1 MAAYSELITYDVHQ
15 FPPAGTL
22 RTQRGGHFLIE
33 VDRLNVSYAHR
44 GESEYRA
51 LRNINLT
58 VSPGEVVGVV
68 GESGAGKSTLALA
81 LLGLLP
87 PNACVSS
94 GSILFGGRDILN
106 AGQAELEKIRGS
118 QIASVLE
125 DTAAELNPMSGV
137 GRQISEML
145 RAHRKWDKKRGRQAT
160 AEMFRRVGLPE
171 ARQVYSAHPRDMSAG
186 ERQRVA
192 ISRALVCEP
201 SLLIADEPVADLDAI
216 SRSEVFACLKEAN
229 ARYHMAILV
238 MTHDPSILEGFAD
251 RVLILREGEMVEE
264 ADPADIVEQPVHLF
278 TRAAMS
284 ALTAEQPE
292 YSAAVELQ
300 RHSTQTCQGDD
311 RRPAEAGSPGA
322 APGTAG
328 HYPLLLARQLY
339 KRYENSG
346 WLIGPTQVVQALNGA
361 GLGLRAGRTTSLIGE
376 SGCGKSTLA
385 RCLAALE
392 RPDSGELRL
401 EGCDLLR
408 LSQVEVR
415 RMRRSV
421 QLLTEDTV
429 GAFNPWL
436 TMEETVS
443 EQLNGCGL
451 GPAMRQEYAIA
462 LMKEVGLPESLRR
475 RRAQELSAGQRQRLA
490 VARAL
495 AASPKVLIFDGAFN
509 ALDVRAQA
517 EMMEQLYK
525 LQASL
530 SLAYLFITS
539 DLRLAG
545 YITDDIAVMQ
555 AGRIVEY
562 GSAAEVL
569 TRPRHAHTEELLES
583 IPPCHFPEGERTCWP

>member
-1 MAAYSELITYDVHQ
+1 MAAYSEPIAYDLHQ
-15 FPPAGTL
+15 SPPAGTP
-22 RTQRGGHFLIE
+22 RTQRGGHYLIE
-33 VDRLNVSYAHR
+33 VDRLNVSYYHR
-44 GESEYRA
+44 QESEYRA
-51 LRNINLT
+51 LRNINFT

-87 PNACVSS
+87 PNACVSN

-106 AGQAELEKIRGS
+106 ARQAELEKIRGS

-125 DTAAELNPMSGV
+125 DTAAELNPMSSV

-145 RAHRKWDKKRGRQAT
+145 RAHRNWDKKRGRHAT
-160 AEMFRRVGLPE
+160 AEMFRRVGLAE
-171 ARQVYSAHPRDMSAG
+171 ARQVYSAHPQDMSAG

-201 SLLIADEPVADLDAI
+201 SLLIADEPVSDLDAI
-216 SRSEVFACLKEAN
+216 TRSEVLACLREAN
-229 ARYHMAILV
+229 TRFHMAILV

-251 RVLILREGEMVEE
+251 RVLILREGEMVEQ
-264 ADPADIVEQPVHLF
+264 ADAAELVEQPVHLF
-278 TRAAMS
+278 TQAAMS
-284 ALTAEQPE
+284 ALVAEEPE
-292 YSAAVELQ
+292 YSPAVELQ
-300 RHSTQTCQGDD
+300 RRST
-311 RRPAEAGSPGA
+311 RPEEEGSRNA
-322 APGTAG
+322 APETAG
-328 HYPLLLARQLY
+328 RYPLLLARQLC
-339 KRYENSG
+339 KRYENSS
-346 WLIGPTQVVQALNGA
+346 WLIGPTHVVQALNGA

-392 RPDSGELRL
+392 RPDSGEVRL

-415 RMRRSV
+415 QMRRRV
-421 QLLTEDTV
+421 QLLTDDTV

-436 TMEETVS
+436 TLEETVA

-451 GPAMRQEYAIA
+451 GPAMRQEYAVG
-462 LMKEVGLPESLRR
+462 LMKEVGLPEWLRR
-475 RRAQELSAGQRQRLA
+475 RRTQELSAGERQRLA

-495 AASPKVLIFDGAFN
+495 ATSPKVLIFDGAFN
-509 ALDVRAQA
+509 SLDMRAQA
-517 EMMEQLYK
+517 EMMEQLTK

-569 TRPRHAHTEELLES
+569 TRPRHAHTEELLDS
-583 IPPCHFPEGERTCWP
+583 IPACHIPEGDRVCWP